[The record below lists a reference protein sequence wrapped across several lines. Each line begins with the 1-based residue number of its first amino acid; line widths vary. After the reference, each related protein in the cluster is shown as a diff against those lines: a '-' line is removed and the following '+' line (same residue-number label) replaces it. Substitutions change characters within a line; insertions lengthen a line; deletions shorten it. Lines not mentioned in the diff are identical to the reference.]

1 MNAVIPEFEFRRDHG
16 VPTLSVHGVV
26 LRGKRVLLRPMTE
39 DDWDYLFKWNNEPEV
54 MELADQGEFKEIELS
69 EIQAIYRW
77 ISTHAYCFI
86 IEVDG
91 RPIGDCWLQKMNLK
105 RIVEWFPDE
114 DVRRIDLAI
123 GEKVLWGN
131 GYGPETIE
139 LLVNFGFGKESAD
152 AIFAVVSADNI
163 RSLRAFQKCGFMC
176 HDSIRFEDGASSCD
190 LVMRRPSPE
199 DQ

>member
-1 MNAVIPEFEFRRDHG
+1 M
-16 VPTLSVHGVV
+16 
-26 LRGKRVLLRPMTE
+26 LRPMTE
-39 DDWDYLFKWNNEPEV
+39 GDWGNLFKWNNDPEV
-54 MELADQGEFKEIELS
+54 MELADQGECREMELS

-77 ISTHAYCFI
+77 VSTHAYCFI

-105 RIVEWFPDE
+105 RLGEQFPGE
-114 DVRRIDLAI
+114 DICRIDLAI
-123 GEKVLWGN
+123 GEKELWGN

-152 AIFAVVSADNI
+152 AIFAVVSADNT

-176 HDSIRFEDGASSCD
+176 HDSIRFEDGTSICD
-190 LVMRRPSPE
+190 LVIRRPLPE
-199 DQ
+199 VQ